1 MSDTAP
7 TKDELRAA
15 EMMAEREL
23 LSIVREVVARSGLD
37 RQEIARRMGVHKSG
51 VSKVLNSPR
60 NLTAKVAARL
70 VRAAGERL
78 FFSAAPVSQHGDSQ
92 ADGYAAMG
100 AVVLMPR
107 KITTSTINE
116 GTRAPVSGEVLTAVP
131 RAETFVA

>member
-1 MSDTAP
+1 MSDNVP

-51 VSKVLNSPR
+51 VSKVLNNPR
-60 NLTAKVAARL
+60 NLTAKIAARL

-92 ADGYAAMG
+92 ADGYIAMG
-100 AVVLMPR
+100 AAAFISPCAA
-107 KITTSTINE
+107 TGTINKD
-116 GTRAPVSGEVLTAVP
+116 TRASTSEDATPVLRSGTLLA
-131 RAETFVA
+131 